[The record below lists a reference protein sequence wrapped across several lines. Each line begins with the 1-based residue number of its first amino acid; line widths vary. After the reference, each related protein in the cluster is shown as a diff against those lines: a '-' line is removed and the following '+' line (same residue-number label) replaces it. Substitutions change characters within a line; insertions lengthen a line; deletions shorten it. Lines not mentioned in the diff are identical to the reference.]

1 MVDNFDSSS
10 SDDDRIISL
19 GYKFLLDDMD
29 DDSDGFIRT
38 RAAAANRDR
47 VAAHERLYRDYFAD
61 DCVYDL
67 PAFKRRYRV
76 SRHLFVRIANTLE
89 NR

>member
-10 SDDDRIISL
+10 SDEDRIISL
-19 GYKFLLDDMD
+19 AYKFFLDDMD
-29 DDSDGFIRT
+29 DDSDDVMRT

-47 VAAHERLYRDYFAD
+47 VAAHGRLYRDYFAD

-67 PAFKRRYRV
+67 PAFKRRFRL
-76 SRHLFVRIANTLE
+76 SRHLFVRIANTIE
-89 NR
+89 SR